1 MIPAWPLP
9 TRGGKQLGSVGS
21 FGLARSFLCSGISWT
36 SGFLLR
42 LSLGNQRASFL
53 LGDMLKL
60 RKVINNTV
68 EKWRWYLHISLSIQG
83 AIGDSTAT
91 AGFLGLRLDTSKC
104 EDFFLFHNLSMMLLL
119 GSPNSSKK
127 NHTNVNSN
135 LRSEMLRAVLE
146 SIAFSQKQL
155 VRKHLVDFVIYKVR
169 SRLKHLEKVYASKFL
184 T

>member
-1 MIPAWPLP
+1 MDFRFFCCTYHW
-9 TRGGKQLGSVGS
+9 TTSEHS
-21 FGLARSFLCSGISWT
+21 SYLAICLNWE
-36 SGFLLR
+36 
-42 LSLGNQRASFL
+42 
-53 LGDMLKL
+53 KL
-60 RKVINNTV
+60 INNTV
-68 EKWRWYLHISLSIQG
+68 EKWRWYLHLSLSIQG

-104 EDFFLFHNLSMMLLL
+104 EDFFLFHNLSLMLLL

-127 NHTNVNSN
+127 EKIHTNVNSN

-155 VRKHLVDFVIYKVR
+155 VRKHSVDFVIYKVR
-169 SRLKHLEKVYASKFL
+169 SCLEYLEKVYASKFL